1 MDLYVFL
8 SLVYPHNIVEIY
20 VNGSCLYKGEARFFC
35 SVDSCIGFKVIYVQ
49 SAFNLDH
56 STLDL
61 LDITESKLQGCTEL
75 FIECDFIPES
85 IKS

>member
-1 MDLYVFL
+1 MNLYVFL

-20 VNGSCLYKGEARFFC
+20 VNGSCLYHGEARFC

-49 SAFNLDH
+49 SAFNLDR

-61 LDITESKLQGCTEL
+61 LDLTESKLQKCTEL
-75 FIECDFIPES
+75 FIECDFDPES